1 MYPQVSKVTAN
12 PPLLQVEQSGGR
24 KDEGFLARLLGMR
37 IAAST
42 TREGGNAPSSSSS
55 LPSSLP
61 SFPPTGVAQPTP
73 HEYKEEEEEGRGL
86 NIQRSLSSLPDS

>member
-1 MYPQVSKVTAN
+1 MCPQVSKVTAN
-12 PPLLQVEQSGGR
+12 SPLLQVEQSGGR

-42 TREGGNAPSSSSS
+42 TREGESAFL
-55 LPSSLP
+55 LPLFLP
-61 SFPPTGVAQPTP
+61 SFPPAGVAEPTP
-73 HEYKEEEEEGRGL
+73 HEYKEEEEEEGRGL